1 VIAPP
6 ACAGGVFCGIIE
18 GYRRTEPQ
26 ETALAGDR
34 QNDPKGQELKNRG
47 LAPATFA
54 FQLAAFEIRL
64 QLAALEIQ
72 IEDR

>member
-1 VIAPP
+1 
-6 ACAGGVFCGIIE
+6 
-18 GYRRTEPQ
+18 
-26 ETALAGDR
+26 
-34 QNDPKGQELKNRG
+34 LKNRG